1 MNKIWQKA
9 LFFLLFIWSTAIFA
23 HASKDLK
30 DLTVVLDW
38 FVNPNHAPL
47 FVADQ
52 EGFFAKQGLRIK
64 FITPAVALEG
74 EKMVAANRAD
84 IALTYQPALSYH
96 VARKL
101 PIIRFATLID
111 RPLNCLVVLQDGPVH
126 SLQDLAGKRFGSSA
140 SEIDNI
146 IFSTMLASV
155 NLKLKDVKVTNV
167 GFNLVSALLT
177 KQIDGFTGGM
187 RNFEPLV
194 IEQAQKTPLIF
205 YPEDYGF
212 PQYDELIFVTNKNKI
227 NDPVLIAFTAA
238 VKVGVV
244 YLRKNPLGSWK
255 KFAVL
260 HPELNNSLNKKAWFA
275 TLPYFAHDPA
285 KLNQK
290 RYEKLMQFM
299 VKDKPSLYLPKIAEY
314 AVER

>member
-9 LFFLLFIWSTAIFA
+9 LFFLLLIWSTAVFA
-23 HASKDLK
+23 HPPK

-52 EGFFAKQGLRIK
+52 EGFFAKRGLRVK
-64 FITPAVALEG
+64 FITPAMALEG

-84 IALTYQPALSYH
+84 IALTYQPVLSCH
-96 VARKL
+96 VIHGL

-126 SLQDLAGKRFGSSA
+126 SLRDLAGKRIGSSA
-140 SEIDNI
+140 SEIDSI

-155 NLKLKDVKVTNV
+155 NLNLKDVKVTNV
-167 GFNLVSALLT
+167 GFNLVPALLT
-177 KQIDGFTGGM
+177 KQIDGFIGGM

-194 IEQAQKTPLIF
+194 IEGAQKTPRVF
-205 YPEDYGF
+205 YPEKYGF

-227 NDPVLIAFTAA
+227 NDPTLVAFTAA
-238 VKVGVV
+238 VKAGVG
-244 YLRKNPLGSWK
+244 YLRKNPISSWK

-260 HPELNNSLNKKAWFA
+260 HPELNNSLNKRVWFA
-275 TLPYFAHDPA
+275 TLPYFARDPA

-299 VKDKPSLYLPKIAEY
+299 GKGKQNKYLPKITEY
-314 AVER
+314 AVELK